1 MGASITRY
9 APSRQYLWAGLAAVA
24 LAGFSAWCGLSW
36 APSFLAGFLFVLTA
50 ALLFALAFRPS
61 IEVSEDHIA
70 IGKRVI
76 PWADIRRV
84 DRTGWLSPLVLNL
97 TLNDNRRVL
106 VIYPGGMDAS
116 NSLSRHIRR
125 NAVVA
130 LLDGKPYAEVWGEPA
145 RTPERRP
152 LPSPRYRLL
161 TEEDEAE
168 VERLYQRL
176 KSVGNL
182 DSKNSSDES

>member
-1 MGASITRY
+1 M
-9 APSRQYLWAGLAAVA
+9 L
-24 LAGFSAWCGLSW
+24 
-36 APSFLAGFLFVLTA
+36 
-50 ALLFALAFRPS
+50 ALAFRPS
-61 IEVSEDHIA
+61 IEVSENHIA

-76 PWADIRRV
+76 PWSDIRRV
-84 DRTGWLSPLVLNL
+84 DRTGWISPLVVNL
-97 TLNDNRRVL
+97 TLNNNRRIL

-125 NAVVA
+125 NAVAA
-130 LLDGKPYAEVWGEPA
+130 LLDGKPYAEVWGDPSV
-145 RTPERRP
+145 PSQHRP

-161 TEEDEAE
+161 TEDDEAE

>member
-1 MGASITRY
+1 MGAYITRY

-24 LAGFSAWCGLSW
+24 LAGFSAWCGWNW
-36 APSFLAGFLFVLTA
+36 APAFLACFLFLVTA
-50 ALLFALAFRPS
+50 ALLFALAFRPP

-76 PWADIRRV
+76 SWTDIRRV
-84 DRTGWLSPLVLNL
+84 DRTGWLSPLVVNL
-97 TLNDNRRVL
+97 TLTDNRRLLIV
-106 VIYPGGMDAS
+106 YPGGMDAS

-125 NAVVA
+125 NAVAA
-130 LLDGKPYAEVWGEPA
+130 LLDGKPYAEVWGEPSRA
-145 RTPERRP
+145 SERRP

-182 DSKNSSDES
+182 DSKSSTDES